1 MNLSK
6 KFIDFKSYKMMGYA
20 KYRQGDVIYIINS
33 MKYPNEETYITN
45 SVYYDKIYT
54 L

>member
-1 MNLSK
+1 MLNTDKETL
-6 KFIDFKSYKMMGYA
+6 YTLL
-20 KYRQGDVIYIINS
+20 IYD
-33 MKYPNEETYITN
+33 PNEETYITN